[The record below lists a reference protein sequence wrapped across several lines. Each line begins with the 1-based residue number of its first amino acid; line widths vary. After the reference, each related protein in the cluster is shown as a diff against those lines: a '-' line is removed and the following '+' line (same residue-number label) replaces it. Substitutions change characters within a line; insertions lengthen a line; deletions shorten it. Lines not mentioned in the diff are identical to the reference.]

1 MLPGQAGNSTAY
13 ESALHVEHLV
23 WPALRPVITAA
34 ERKRQLK
41 RGVACNMLS
50 SVVSFSLAH
59 PATHPQLQEIK
70 TALAAPAQPA
80 QRFFG
85 CKSRDTTVVPDDW
98 CDTGC
103 SAVARNCPEDKCVCP
118 AGSGLSFAGRPDL
131 KPPEPRIIGGWT
143 NCPAVP
149 WPGYNDKGPLA
160 EMAHDACSKEE
171 EGPGGMPPAG
181 DKDWGPSYKPE
192 WGATAVLPGRFGK
205 DWGDAKIAPIAP
217 GKYEYNWVT
226 VGGEGFDA
234 SMWREYA
241 EEDIIASNGKGIA
254 FDEEGGVNQAEA
266 GPWITE
272 MRKKHPDW
280 TFLYVPSC
288 GAKISQ
294 YDPENGGSDYIAP
307 MMYQTNYNSYPRM
320 DMSIE
325 PLSTYVSEC
334 VKSVHEAGWPAARV
348 VLTYQSFDAYRTR
361 SESTLMELL
370 GKMMGNH
377 TIQLE
382 NGDTFEGPYAGVLGW
397 PSQCGQ
403 GDERCWPDADKANM
417 EEIMKGQKEGQ
428 KEGRGFTSD
437 LAAALRRVPAH

>member
-1 MLPGQAGNSTAY
+1 
-13 ESALHVEHLV
+13 
-23 WPALRPVITAA
+23 
-34 ERKRQLK
+34 
-41 RGVACNMLS
+41 MLS

-70 TALAAPAQPA
+70 TALAASAQPA